1 MQRQDLNPGSL
12 ALGPALL
19 MTLSPKS
26 EERVR
31 RGAPHNETL
40 PRGKGTFQ
48 GAESRLQVGLCK
60 WKAPRGGS
68 WTGDQTTQ
76 SLSHRVKP

>member
-19 MTLSPKS
+19 MTLSPQS

-31 RGAPHNETL
+31 RGAPIMRYSPGERGLFRVQSPGFRWVSVSGRH
-40 PRGKGTFQ
+40 PRE
-48 GAESRLQVGLCK
+48 AVGV
-60 WKAPRGGS
+60 RGPNNP
-68 WTGDQTTQ
+68 
-76 SLSHRVKP
+76 LIPVP